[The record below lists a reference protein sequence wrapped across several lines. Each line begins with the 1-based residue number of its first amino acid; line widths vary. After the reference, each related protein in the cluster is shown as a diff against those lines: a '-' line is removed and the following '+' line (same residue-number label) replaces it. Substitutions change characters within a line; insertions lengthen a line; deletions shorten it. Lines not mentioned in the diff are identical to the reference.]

1 MKVLSSER
9 LLVTDENSSFDSEH
23 STEDDSGSWNITHQQ
38 QSFSIPMITGDKQ
51 LILLGSNHLPIT
63 KSCIIFLQLIFM
75 QEQSVSYRLPLT
87 MLLRMMLERPW
98 RFSWSWEGVW
108 KKEITNTEPPCK
120 WLLNWVCCCTGIR
133 SNNSKVLSA
142 IIGYSQCLWML
153 PPPPKTIKQ
162 TKTALWCVACSRVQV
177 QIVNILLYPI
187 YSYLRYL

>member
-1 MKVLSSER
+1 MYS
-9 LLVTDENSSFDSEH
+9 
-23 STEDDSGSWNITHQQ
+23 
-38 QSFSIPMITGDKQ
+38 
-51 LILLGSNHLPIT
+51 
-63 KSCIIFLQLIFM
+63 FLQLIFM

-142 IIGYSQCLWML
+142 MSRILTMFVDAPPTPQNNQTNKKNSSLVCCML
-153 PPPPKTIKQ
+153 LSSGSNCEYPLIPH
-162 TKTALWCVACSRVQV
+162 LF
-177 QIVNILLYPI
+177 LYPI
-187 YSYLRYL
+187 YPLIPHLSSYTPSILI